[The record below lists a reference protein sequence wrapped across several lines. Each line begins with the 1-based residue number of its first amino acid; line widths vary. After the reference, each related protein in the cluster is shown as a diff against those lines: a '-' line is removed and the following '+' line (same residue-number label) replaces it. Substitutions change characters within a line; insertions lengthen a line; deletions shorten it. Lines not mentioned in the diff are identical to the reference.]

1 MKKNIILCLCILF
14 PLLWSQSQASRT
26 ATYLND
32 VIFGCRMVNS
42 MTAPISLK
50 QQVSAKNPSILAKRN
65 TITSHLIWQ
74 GFHPQE
80 LIELAPKVSFI
91 NLYGDVHERVN
102 INFLI
107 ALKDSLKKLESSN
120 ELHPEIL
127 NTEDTL
133 LGLRTGH
140 TLLHSASTRVLKGNP
155 KALLYKYSQPTL
167 IFVLLPYFEGRE
179 KLQGLESLVRKM
191 QTPPN
196 LVFMSVNIY
205 EAIDILGLDMAHER
219 SSISFIQPK
228 VVGYESSRKV
238 IDTAY
243 SRSGVNLPGTEVLLP
258 KLLTHKILIDDS
270 SKKAVIRS
278 LPTFEYNY
286 WQKNK
291 SIRNRTSDPISKTAF
306 VKSED
311 PNFHGSIIAD
321 YRDGKPVWI
330 IQRSTSSGSFI
341 LESYPRLTD
350 DNLFDVKN

>member
-1 MKKNIILCLCILF
+1 MKKNLVLCLCILF
-14 PLLWSQSQASRT
+14 PLLWSQSQASRST
-26 ATYLND
+26 NYLNE

-50 QQVSAKNPSILAKRN
+50 QQVSAKNPSALAKRN

-80 LIELAPKVSFI
+80 LIQLAPKVSFM
-91 NLYGDVHERVN
+91 NLYGHIHERLN
-102 INFLI
+102 INFLT
-107 ALKDSLKKLESSN
+107 ALKDSLEKLASSH
-120 ELHPEIL
+120 ELRPEIL

-140 TLLHSASTRVLKGNP
+140 TILHSASTRILKGNP

-167 IFVLLPYFEGRE
+167 IFVLLPYFEGIERLQSLE
-179 KLQGLESLVRKM
+179 SMVRKLQM
-191 QTPPN
+191 PPSI
-196 LVFMSVNIY
+196 VFMSVNIY
-205 EAIDILGLDMAHER
+205 EQIELLGIDTAHER

-243 SRSGVNLPGTEVLLP
+243 SRSGVNVPGTEVLLP
-258 KLLTHKILIDDS
+258 KFLTQKILTEES
-270 SKKAVIRS
+270 SKKETIRS
-278 LPTFEYNY
+278 LPTFEYN
-286 WQKNK
+286 WQKNN
-291 SIRNRTSDPISKTAF
+291 SMSNSNRVSNTAF

-311 PNFHGSIIAD
+311 PNFHGSIVAD
-321 YRDGKPVWI
+321 FRGGKPAWV

-350 DNLFDVKN
+350 GNPIDDID